1 MLWVD
6 ATRGSERI
14 GGAMTSHGQ
23 NDLKNGEE
31 HVELSDEPPREVT
44 WAPEDVPSSEEKSHS
59 YKIAA
64 PVGFEAKSEAIAIAE
79 FWLNVADGD
88 PLLALVRAC
97 ERMSEIVDKESFGFR
112 RGRSPVMPTG
122 LLRDERLL

>member
-1 MLWVD
+1 M
-6 ATRGSERI
+6 TEREEAHF
-14 GGAMTSHGQ
+14 GAGEGFAE
-23 NDLKNGEE
+23 LGEE
-31 HVELSDEPPREVT
+31 APGEVT
-44 WAPEDVPSSEEKSHS
+44 WAPDDLPSSEERSHGC
-59 YKIAA
+59 KIAVPA
-64 PVGFEAKSEAIAIAE
+64 GFEGKPEAIKIAE

>member
-1 MLWVD
+1 M
-6 ATRGSERI
+6 ATGKDFASWGRRLPAKSLG
-14 GGAMTSHGQ
+14 
-23 NDLKNGEE
+23 
-31 HVELSDEPPREVT
+31 RET
-44 WAPEDVPSSEEKSHS
+44 ISLRRKKSR
-59 YKIAA
+59 YGCKIAVPA
-64 PVGFEAKSEAIAIAE
+64 GFEGKPEAIKIAE